1 MLSRRGDKQR
11 LARRQQRL
19 IGNWWFITM
28 PRIRYSAYVND
39 QSGRRDLSLSAVAGL
54 RYRFNDNVSFRAV
67 AGVEHLESN
76 VATLSHDRLVA
87 GASLDFDF
95 DLMRWR

>member
-1 MLSRRGDKQR
+1 MSERSPEHPAALLR
-11 LARRQQRL
+11 
-19 IGNWWFITM
+19 
-28 PRIRYSAYVND
+28 AYD
-39 QSGRRDLSLSAVAGL
+39 EQLRRDAEVQGADLALDATAKALSAVAGL